1 MHVPLSVQFGREAV
15 MPYGWEGNR
24 RFGVCSNLKP
34 AQLPEQLT
42 FLEYKAFRRIT
53 VSIPPARSC
62 FFYRATL
69 CWRGVSRRQAFVR
82 SVYVWSQV

>member
-1 MHVPLSVQFGREAV
+1 

-34 AQLPEQLT
+34 VQLPEQLT

-62 FFYRATL
+62 FFIA
-69 CWRGVSRRQAFVR
+69 RRYAGAALAVAR
-82 SVYVWSQV
+82 RLSGPSMSVTSLSSVETARRFE